1 MPGFIAFGRRWSVGS
16 DDLVIPGVV
25 MFVLHCVWFV
35 LLLVSFIQLKHLDD
49 ICYRNFSQ
57 YLLVDMIVLIP
68 LTLLEGSIVVLSM
81 RGTTLYDRPRIPI
94 KHILYTKCVLD
105 LFNFLWAI
113 LGLFWT
119 KQWSEQCNLISPR
132 THTFIVGYCIFC
144 LVMLVLLLVLAWCTY
159 DGVGRNFVK
168 QRKCEVQR
176 DLRRTASRVE
186 RNNRQALITQRQ
198 YQQKWQRRL
207 RKLYH
212 LTAPGD
218 NQDNAFTEIAEIV
231 SDFFR
236 DIDIVPS
243 DILAGLMLL
252 REDQKKRRR
261 AIEGN
266 PGNDV
271 ITFLSGVPI
280 TPDTKYLDFTK
291 EDDCSILSEL
301 HHYWK
306 YAIASYGCSGYAML
320 HGSFKCLKL
329 LSCRSS
335 CITSQQRGDQTGRV
349 QACCQCNYTAL
360 LELSGLD
367 PNDIVF
373 GTFHSAVSKSK
384 LQGCYPSSFSR
395 DYGLDTEGLNLVG
408 RSSSGL
414 HCEHCPHGYTAPNIS
429 SPDGSPACLESSVSF
444 QEEMDQKCMEGSA
457 YPELV
462 PRLQRWLENCLAC
475 VCECYCGKDGAAR
488 VVTQLHSAVWETP
501 FFVALDHEHKKVI
514 LAIRGTSSVS
524 DIVTDLCADTCPI
537 PMEGCPPGF
546 LGHKGMIAA
555 AVYIKDK
562 LQDEAILTQ
571 AFSCLPVDSDDYELL
586 IVGHSLGAGAAAVLG
601 ILLKPDYPT
610 LQVICFA
617 PPGGLLS
624 LPAAEYT
631 KEFTTSVIN
640 GKDVVA
646 RVGLSQMELL
656 RTDLLAA
663 IKRSQDPK
671 WSIILGELCC
681 CCRIHPDNI
690 APHDGTLEAPPG
702 RQLTCNAHPTNPSLN
717 LTSHNLLYP
726 PGNILHIV
734 RNNPKREGLDKKS
747 VGYYVIRRDQTDF
760 QEVLIS
766 PVIVD
771 DHMPK
776 GMQKALNK
784 CVEFSKLRKAPTWAN
799 KVVSRLC
806 VIGEDVTNEPSHSSG
821 SPPSSCLQ
829 MHPIPEST
837 ETNTDERHISS
848 HSSSLPNAYSGPQ
861 ADNSLKLYSG
871 QQKTSTSDYAS
882 PGSTLQRG
890 SGSINSSRFAS
901 HAYASRPG
909 VVSRRSWGP
918 GNEDLYLFESDSTLV
933 SPCRKCAQAEVERRR
948 RQRLASEESN
958 KSAPMASVESL
969 TSIDTESSS
978 ARGSLDIPEEKA
990 KNRLSTHSEGYCYFV
1005 FHDMDETEIFPDP
1018 KPGNSFVTNAVIES
1032 NKRMSWDDSK
1042 NISPTLHLKRPESTQ
1057 LVDRFGNVKGR
1068 TSVRD
1073 RYTLTY
1079 DNGRNSPHTSESQEE
1094 TPKLRRYDMDPVSSG
1109 SSSPHLKGFIRYC
1122 PVSSSAEDSDDTL
1135 FNEDTDEDQP
1145 LDRINLEE
1153 SLSGGRKKPKIS
1165 TPRTSSK
1172 FPPLKF

>member
-373 GTFHSAVSKSK
+373 GTF
-384 LQGCYPSSFSR
+384 
-395 DYGLDTEGLNLVG
+395 
-408 RSSSGL
+408 
-414 HCEHCPHGYTAPNIS
+414 
-429 SPDGSPACLESSVSF
+429 
-444 QEEMDQKCMEGSA
+444 
-457 YPELV
+457 
-462 PRLQRWLENCLAC
+462 
-475 VCECYCGKDGAAR
+475 
-488 VVTQLHSAVWETP
+488 HSAVWETP